1 MTGQIIKGVGGLYAV
16 KDGTK
21 IYQCR
26 ARGIFRKTNEKP
38 LVGDHVDYEITS
50 EEDSE
55 GSITAIHERK
65 NRLIRPEAANV
76 DLILVVFSVKDPDP
90 NYDMLNRYLC
100 MMKDAE
106 IPTMLTVTKTDLA
119 DEAKKKE
126 IRDIFINTEI
136 PLVFLSSKSGEG
148 IEELRGFIKG
158 KTVIMAGPSGVGKS
172 SLLNL
177 LTGQEIMATGE
188 LSRKIR
194 RGKNTTRHTEIFS
207 LDDDTL
213 ILDSPGFTSVDISF
227 IEPENLVLYFP
238 EFMPYIGGCNF
249 SSCRHLK
256 EPGCRIKQAVEE
268 GDISRTRYQSY
279 CTFLTELINQRR
291 Y

>member
-16 KDGTK
+16 KDGAK
-21 IYQCR
+21 VYQCR

-38 LVGDHVDYEITS
+38 LVGDFVDYEVTS

-106 IPTMLTVTKTDLA
+106 IPVLLTVSKEDLA
-119 DEAKKKE
+119 NDLEKQK
-126 IRDIFINTEI
+126 IRDIFVNTDI
-136 PLVFLSSKSGEG
+136 PLIFISSATGAG
-148 IEELRGFIKG
+148 TEELKAYIRG

-194 RGKNTTRHTEIFS
+194 RGKNTTRHTEIFA

-227 IEPENLVLYFP
+227 IEPENLVLYFA
-238 EFMPYIGGCNF
+238 EFMPYIGTCSF

-256 EPGCRIKQAVEE
+256 EPGCRIKQAVAE
-268 GDISRTRYQSY
+268 GDISEIRYHSY
-279 CTFLTELINQRR
+279 CTFYQELSNQRR